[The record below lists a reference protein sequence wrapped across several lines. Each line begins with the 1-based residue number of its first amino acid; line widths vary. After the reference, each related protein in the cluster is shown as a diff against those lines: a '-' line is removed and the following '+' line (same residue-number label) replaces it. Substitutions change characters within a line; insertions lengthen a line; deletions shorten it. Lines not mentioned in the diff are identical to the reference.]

1 MCPQRTLRETPASS
15 SSPSHLKASP
25 LPFCLVSA
33 HPSSAL
39 GFLSSRISV
48 PSLACPSWEP
58 WMQLSGRCRLRFSSR
73 CPGAFCD
80 SPGCPPLPHALP
92 VCSDP
97 ASDLWMPR
105 ITHLHPAPQLL
116 PGELQMRPE
125 LLFRSKVS
133 LPC

>member
-105 ITHLHPAPQLL
+105 IDL
-116 PGELQMRPE
+116 PFLAWKMEEGATNPE
-125 LLFRSKVS
+125 MWVTSRSWKR
-133 LPC
+133 